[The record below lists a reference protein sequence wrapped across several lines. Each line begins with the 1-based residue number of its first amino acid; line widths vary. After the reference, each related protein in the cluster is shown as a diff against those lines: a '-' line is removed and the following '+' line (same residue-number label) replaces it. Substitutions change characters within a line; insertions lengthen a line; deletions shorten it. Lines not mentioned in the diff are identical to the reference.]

1 MTHHRFSRKT
11 AVYSLFQ
18 LTVGLGLSLMLTQM
32 LCPRVHQKYL
42 QKTIRDFSIAEDK
55 IPHRYAPSRRRIRPY
70 SCIAPQILLFVLE

>member
-42 QKTIRDFSIAEDK
+42 QKTIRDFSIAEDT
-55 IPHRYAPSRRRIRPY
+55 PTDTRRHDAVSAHIH
-70 SCIAPQILLFVLE
+70 ALHPQILLSVLE